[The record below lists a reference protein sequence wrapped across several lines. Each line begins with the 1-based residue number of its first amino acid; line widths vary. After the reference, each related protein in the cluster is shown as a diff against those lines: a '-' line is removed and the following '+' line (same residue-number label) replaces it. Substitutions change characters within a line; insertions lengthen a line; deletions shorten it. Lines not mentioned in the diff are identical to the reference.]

1 MVIPIK
7 LVFVNLFS
15 KKFSLTMNLAASDS
29 WSYQATLDLV
39 GPMDHDGLALDLVR

>member
-7 LVFVNLFS
+7 LISVNTIFQ
-15 KKFSLTMNLAASDS
+15 KISLTMNLAGSDS

-39 GPMDHDGLALDLVR
+39 GPMDHDGFSVGFGS